1 MIMGKKNFK
10 SELESLGSK
19 LKEKEDT
26 TPMQEVSPVKEEH
39 TLPPIKQ
46 KQKEEE
52 VQFTVYIP
60 VELMDTIREIGF
72 RRKKKIKAIFVEAL
86 EEYVAK
92 S

>member
-1 MIMGKKNFK
+1 MGKKNFK
-10 SELESLGSK
+10 TELESLGTK

-26 TPMQEVSPVKEEH
+26 TPIQEVSPVKEAS
-39 TLPPIKQ
+39 TPLRSTTKQ
-46 KQKEEE
+46 KAEEI
-52 VQFTVYIP
+52 QFTVYIP

>member
-1 MIMGKKNFK
+1 MGKKDFK
-10 SELESLGSK
+10 TELASLGGK

-26 TPMQEVSPVKEEH
+26 TPMQEVSPVKEPSIPQ
-39 TLPPIKQ
+39 PPKNQ
-46 KQKEEE
+46 KAEE

-92 S
+92 D

>member
-1 MIMGKKNFK
+1 MAKKDFK
-10 SELESLGSK
+10 SELASLGGK

-26 TPMQEVSPVKEEH
+26 TPMQQVSPVKEEH
-39 TLPPIKQ
+39 TPTPMKQ

-86 EEYVAK
+86 REYVAQG
-92 S
+92 